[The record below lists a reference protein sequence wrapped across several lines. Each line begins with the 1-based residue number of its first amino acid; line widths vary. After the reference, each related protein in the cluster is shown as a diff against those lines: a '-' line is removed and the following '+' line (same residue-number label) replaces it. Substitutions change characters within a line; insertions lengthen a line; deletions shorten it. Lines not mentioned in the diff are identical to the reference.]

1 MPAASTAAP
10 SDRHVSIDAVRG
22 FAVLGILLMNIVG
35 MGLPAF
41 AYLDPTYAGGS
52 TGADLWTWAANN
64 VLTDGKMRAL
74 FTMLFGASAVLIA
87 ERAEGGRPGPAQTHY
102 RRMFWLFVIGMIHA
116 YFLWWGD
123 ILVTYALAGFVI
135 FPFRKLSRARAGG
148 RRRRDPGRPAR
159 PQPVRGRSAEGAA
172 RGRRRARATPRP
184 RRSRPGRRRR
194 SSSRPP
200 QMKAVEIAGYRGGFV
215 DALQVRALA
224 ARLLQTYLM
233 PTDEIPEA
241 IGQMFLGMALFR
253 SGFFTL
259 RWPSRAYWAAI
270 AVGYLLAAP
279 PTAWLAWRIQQSGFD
294 PLVLNRLEAWQQLS
308 RPLIAMAHASVLLLT
323 VRSGAAQAVVNRLA
337 AAGRM
342 AFSNYLMTSI
352 ITTLV
357 FCGFGLGLYGR
368 LSRFQELAVVAGV
381 WVFILAW
388 SKPWLARFHYGP
400 FEWAWRSLVR
410 WTPQPFVRGAP
421 GACGG
426 GGLSVYCRG
435 SSRWYQLSGSN
446 RGPLDPQSSAL
457 TN

>member
-1 MPAASTAAP
+1 MRGMPVTTKGGEAE
-10 SDRHVSIDAVRG
+10 RFVSIDAVRG
-22 FAVLGILLMNIVG
+22 FAILGILLMNIVG

-52 TGADLWTWAANN
+52 TGADLWTWAVNN

-87 ERAEGGRPGPAQTHY
+87 ERAEGGHPGPAQTHY

-123 ILVTYALAGFVI
+123 ILVTYSLAGLVI
-135 FPFRKLSRARAGG
+135 FPFRKLAVRTQVIVGVLVLTALLTVNLFVADQLQGLYAAAMA
-148 RRRRDPGRPAR
+148 PG
-159 PQPVRGRSAEGAA
+159 
-172 RGRRRARATPRP
+172 ATPAAL
-184 RRSRPGRRRR
+184 
-194 SSSRPP
+194 
-200 QMKAVEIAGYRGGFV
+200 KAWQDASQLVAPSQALKLQEIAGYRGGFL
-215 DALQVRALA
+215 DALRVRALA
-224 ARLLQTYLM
+224 ARLLQTYMM

-259 RWPSRAYWAAI
+259 KWSSRAYGTTVAI
-270 AVGYLLAAP
+270 GYLLAAP
-279 PTAWLAWRIQQSGFD
+279 ATAWLTWRIQQSHFD
-294 PLVLNRLEAWQQLS
+294 PLVLNRLEAWQQIS
-308 RPLIAMAHASVLLLT
+308 RPLIALADASILLLII
-323 VRSGAAQAVVNRLA
+323 RAGWAHAVVNRLA

-352 ITTLV
+352 ITTML

-388 SKPWLARFHYGP
+388 SKPWLASCHYGP
-400 FEWAWRSLVR
+400 FEWLWRSLVR
-410 WTPQPFVRGAP
+410 WRPQPFLRRGAKP
-421 GACGG
+421 TPA
-426 GGLSVYCRG
+426 
-435 SSRWYQLSGSN
+435 
-446 RGPLDPQSSAL
+446 AA
-457 TN
+457 

>member
-1 MPAASTAAP
+1 MSKTQAPMPASST
-10 SDRHVSIDAVRG
+10 SERHVSIDAVRG

-41 AYLDPTYAGGS
+41 AYVDPTYAGGA
-52 TGADLWTWAANN
+52 TGADLWTWAVNN

-87 ERAEGGRPGPAQTHY
+87 ERAEGDRPGPVQTHY
-102 RRMFWLFVIGMIHA
+102 RRMFWLFVFGMIHA

-123 ILVTYALAGFVI
+123 ILVTYALAGLVI
-135 FPFRKLSRARAGG
+135 FPFRKLDWRIQVAAGVLVLAALLGLNLFEADQLAAMRAAALAPNASP
-148 RRRRDPGRPAR
+148 DALKAWQEASQLVAPS
-159 PQPVRGRSAEGAA
+159 PQL
-172 RGRRRARATPRP
+172 
-184 RRSRPGRRRR
+184 
-194 SSSRPP
+194 
-200 QMKAVEIAGYRGGFV
+200 KALELAGYRGGFL

-241 IGQMFLGMALFR
+241 IGQMFIGMALFR
-253 SGFFTL
+253 TGFFTL
-259 RWPSRAYWAAI
+259 RWSSRAYLATIAA
-270 AVGYLLAAP
+270 GYLVAAP
-279 PTAWLAWRIQQSGFD
+279 ATAWIAWKIWRSGFE
-294 PLVLNRLEAWQQLS
+294 PLTLNRLEDWQQIS
-308 RPLIAMAHASVLLLT
+308 RPLIGLAHASVVLLI
-323 VRSGAAQAVVNRLA
+323 VRAGAAPGVVDRLA

-342 AFSNYLMTSI
+342 AFSNYLTTSI

-357 FCGFGLGLYGR
+357 FCGFGLGLYGK

-410 WTPQPFVRGAP
+410 WSPQPFVRGRARPAP
-421 GACGG
+421 A
-426 GGLSVYCRG
+426 
-435 SSRWYQLSGSN
+435 
-446 RGPLDPQSSAL
+446 AA
-457 TN
+457 

>member
-1 MPAASTAAP
+1 MSDTAGAAG
-10 SDRHVSIDAVRG
+10 DRHVSIDAVRG

-52 TGADLWTWAANN
+52 TGADLWTWAVNN

-87 ERAEGGRPGPAQTHY
+87 ERAEGGRPGPAATHY
-102 RRMFWLFVIGMIHA
+102 RRMFWLFAFGMLHA

-123 ILVTYALAGFVI
+123 ILVTYALAGLVI
-135 FPFRKLSRARAGG
+135 FPFRKLGVRVQVAIGVAILAGLL
-148 RRRRDPGRPAR
+148 
-159 PQPVRGRSAEGAA
+159 AA
-172 RGRRRARATPRP
+172 NIFVADQLKALHAAAATPGATPAALAAWREASQLVAP
-184 RRSRPGRRRR
+184 S
-194 SSSRPP
+194 
-200 QMKAVEIAGYRGGFV
+200 QALKAVEIAGFRGGFM
-215 DALQVRALA
+215 DALQVRAQA
-224 ARLLQTYLM
+224 ARLLQMYLM

-259 RWPSRAYWAAI
+259 RWSRGAYLATL

-279 PTAWLAWRIQQSGFD
+279 ATAWLAWRIQQSHFD
-294 PLVLNRLEAWQQLS
+294 PLALNRLEAWQQVT
-308 RPLIAMAHASVLLLT
+308 RPLIALAHASVILLI
-323 VRSGAAQAVVNRLA
+323 VRSGAAAVVVSRLA

-357 FCGFGLGLYGR
+357 FCGFGLGLYAR

-410 WTPQPFVRGAP
+410 WAPQPFVRGRA
-421 GACGG
+421 
-426 GGLSVYCRG
+426 
-435 SSRWYQLSGSN
+435 
-446 RGPLDPQSSAL
+446 GPA
-457 TN
+457 TAAA